1 MNVKFPKEN
10 APIKLYRHPLSGH
23 CHRVQLMM
31 SLLDIPYE
39 TIDLDMDNG
48 AHKTPSYL
56 KISPFGQVP
65 AIDDNGITLT
75 DSNAIIIY
83 LEKKYNN
90 DYEWYPQDPVQAA
103 EVQRWLSVAAGEI
116 AYGPNA
122 ARLAKVFGANI
133 DYEIAQRKT
142 YTLFTVLERI
152 LNTRNYLAGNTITV
166 ADVAGYSYISLAP
179 EGDISLESYPGI
191 RAWLERIESQP
202 RFIGT
207 QRAPLSTI

>member
-1 MNVKFPKEN
+1 MNVKFPKAN

-31 SLLDIPYE
+31 SLLDVPYE

-122 ARLAKVFGANI
+122 
-133 DYEIAQRKT
+133 EI
-142 YTLFTVLERI
+142 
-152 LNTRNYLAGNTITV
+152 G
-166 ADVAGYSYISLAP
+166 
-179 EGDISLESYPGI
+179 
-191 RAWLERIESQP
+191 RAHV
-202 RFIGT
+202 
-207 QRAPLSTI
+207 